1 MMNNNKPIS
10 LADMFK
16 LKPEDM
22 VNTDADIYYQFLAEC
37 KPLEDMIAYI
47 DKNYKGR
54 ERDLAFY
61 RLGMLVGYVYM
72 IQDSSS
78 IIERVATFKILGSLG
93 GKKLLKDYLTKLLK
107 AEEEAIKEE
116 LEAEKES
123 NKPYA

>member
-1 MMNNNKPIS
+1 MNHVKPMS

-37 KPLEDMIAYI
+37 KPLEDMIDYI

-54 ERDLAFY
+54 ARDLAFY
-61 RLGMLVGYVYM
+61 RLGMLVGYIYM

-93 GKKLLKDYLTKLLK
+93 GKKLLKDYLTKLLEADEK
-107 AEEEAIKEE
+107 AIKEK
-116 LEAEKES
+116 LEAEEES
-123 NKPYA
+123 NKPYV